1 MHRFSKTTAAVL
13 ISVLTA
19 CVPGPYRPNETAAG
33 LTGAVIGGVVGSQ
46 FGRGDGALAAT
57 GVGVLIGALIGSE
70 IGRSM
75 DNNDRYRANMA
86 IQQSY
91 TARVGET
98 VRWKNPNTGN
108 SGTVVVLRD
117 GTSAAGLYCREFQQ
131 SIRIDGRAAV
141 GTGIACRQPD
151 GTWRIMR

>member
-1 MHRFSKTTAAVL
+1 MQQFSKTTAVVL

-19 CVPGPYRPNETAAG
+19 CVPGPYRSNETAGG
-33 LTGAVIGGVVGSQ
+33 LTGAIIGGVIGSQ
-46 FGRGDGALAAT
+46 FGGGDGAFAT
-57 GVGVLIGALIGSE
+57 TGIGVLIGALIGSE

-75 DNNDRYRANMA
+75 DNSDRYWTNRA
-86 IQQSY
+86 IRQSY

-98 VRWKNPNTGN
+98 VRWNNPKTGN
-108 SGTVVVLRD
+108 YGTVVVLRD

-131 SIRIDGRAAV
+131 RITIDGRAAV

-151 GTWRIMR
+151 GTWRITQ

>member
-1 MHRFSKTTAAVL
+1 MQHFSKTTAAVL
-13 ISVLTA
+13 ISALTA
-19 CVPGPYRPNETAAG
+19 CVPGPYRQNETAGA
-33 LTGAVIGGVVGSQ
+33 LTGAIIGGVVGAQ
-46 FGRGDGALAAT
+46 FGGGDGTLATT

-75 DNNDRYRANMA
+75 DNSDRYWANRA
-86 IQQSY
+86 IRESY
-91 TARVGET
+91 TARIGEP
-98 VRWKNPNTGN
+98 VRWTNPKTRN

-117 GTSAAGLYCREFQQ
+117 GASAVGLYCREFQQ
-131 SIRIDGRAAV
+131 RITLDGRVAI